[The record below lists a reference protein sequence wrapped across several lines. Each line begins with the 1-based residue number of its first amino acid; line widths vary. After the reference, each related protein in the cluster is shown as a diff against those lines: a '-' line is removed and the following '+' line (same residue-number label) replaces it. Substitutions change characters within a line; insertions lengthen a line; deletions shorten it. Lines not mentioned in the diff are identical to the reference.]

1 MEKDDELKGIGNSYD
16 FGARMLDPRIGRWF
30 APDPMEN
37 KYPNLT
43 TYHFTANNPIIYI
56 DFNGEDIVYF
66 NREGKEVHRIV
77 SDKVNE
83 TWVIHKNADN
93 TVVDKVHMRNKAGW
107 VKAEMPNMIKN
118 VSSYEK
124 AIGRDYNKHDYQV
137 AASTHLFN
145 EKLSAENLPEKTP
158 GTGQPTNSVE
168 LLDPNI
174 VKAVILK
181 ETNYGYVGAYEWKKA
196 SEDVMQSNVGSG
208 SATINGDWVPA
219 KARLT
224 ELKENVVPT
233 PSESITGG
241 ILWLYYKGIKVEN
254 IKYKNGKI
262 VGGDVSWDGGN
273 DWLKAVEKYNG
284 GGDSKYVEKFK
295 AILEAL
301 KQNSST
307 EYVKEKQ
314 TKEKKAKEKQP
325 KK

>member
-1 MEKDDELKGIGNSYD
+1 
-16 FGARMLDPRIGRWF
+16 
-30 APDPMEN
+30 MEN

-43 TYHFTANNPIIYI
+43 TYHFTVNNPIIYI
-56 DFNGEDIVYF
+56 DFNGEAIVYF

-93 TVVDKVHMRNKAGW
+93 TVVDKVHMRNKGGW

-158 GTGQPTNSVE
+158 GAGQPTNSVE

-174 VKAVILK
+174 VKAVVLK

-208 SATINGDWVPA
+208 SATINGDWAPA

-224 ELKENVVPT
+224 QLKENVVPT

-241 ILWLYYKGIKVEN
+241 ILWLYYKGISVTEVKYEVGSGKVIGAN
-254 IKYKNGKI
+254 VQWI
-262 VGGDVSWDGGN
+262 GGD
-273 DWLKAVEKYNG
+273 DWLGNVEKYNG
-284 GGDSKYVEKFK
+284 NRDKNYMEKFK
-295 AILEAL
+295 AILKAL
-301 KQNSST
+301 NQNSST
-307 EYVKEKQ
+307 EYIKEKEN
-314 TKEKKAKEKQP
+314 KEKNEN
-325 KK
+325 KKG